1 MDAIPDPESAVL
13 AGLLGYGAGDR
24 LLILTADLLG
34 MCHSANV
41 GVYDSLRSG
50 AATGASLMVPGPW
63 AREAASYYR
72 GEPVGVHLTLNAEF
86 NCYRWRPITQAPSLL
101 DGDGGF
107 PRTVEDL
114 WDHAD
119 VDETRLECRSQ
130 LERAILWGFDVS
142 HLSTHLGALQNRP
155 ELFDVYLE
163 LAVDFQLPIRLEGA
177 AAQSGAGFPFR
188 DLAAAEGVL
197 TVDHY
202 RMRRLPEPTEVEQ
215 AIRDLATG
223 VTEISIEPAVDTP
236 ELRAVDEQWSCRV
249 DHHDLACD
257 EGLIVA
263 VADAG
268 VVLIS
273 WRDVRDAQRA
283 GGS

>member
-1 MDAIPDPESAVL
+1 
-13 AGLLGYGAGDR
+13 
-24 LLILTADLLG
+24 
-34 MCHSANV
+34 
-41 GVYDSLRSG
+41 
-50 AATGASLMVPGPW
+50 
-63 AREAASYYR
+63 
-72 GEPVGVHLTLNAEF
+72 
-86 NCYRWRPITQAPSLL
+86 
-101 DGDGGF
+101 
-107 PRTVEDL
+107 
-114 WDHAD
+114 
-119 VDETRLECRSQ
+119 
-130 LERAILWGFDVS
+130 
-142 HLSTHLGALQNRP
+142 
-155 ELFDVYLE
+155 
-163 LAVDFQLPIRLEGA
+163 
-177 AAQSGAGFPFR
+177 
-188 DLAAAEGVL
+188 
-197 TVDHY
+197 
-202 RMRRLPEPTEVEQ
+202 MRRLPEPTEVEQ